1 MLSVEKRLTLFGG
14 LAVAGSGLC
23 WIIPGI
29 NAIVSVAAIAGL
41 ALITARLG
49 FSRGMA
55 LALAGIVAALV
66 VCSLTMGFQ
75 AGFASAGVYVLVVTG
90 PGLMMGR
97 ASRNLA
103 GPWTA
108 VVHGLI
114 PLAALL
120 TLFLYLYPMMLDNLP
135 GMVEDLHEATRR
147 AVEESPL
154 LTDMIASNYGS
165 AEEPVEAFL
174 KDTDEAARF
183 VVRVMPAIIAL
194 GFLAMI
200 VAAMA
205 VANHVSSKLKLIFPH
220 LPPFHLW
227 RASGWWLLPT
237 VAGLVPVVFSND
249 GFWFY
254 MGLNLL
260 IVTGHVYA
268 LVGLAVVESFFRRI
282 MIPVPIRIILYVVML
297 LTSLISFFFL
307 AMLGLADSKFN
318 FAREN
323 EENRID

>member
-23 WIIPGI
+23 WTIPGI
-29 NAIVSVAAIAGL
+29 NAVLSVAAITGL
-41 ALITARLG
+41 ALITTRLG

-55 LALAGIVAALV
+55 TALTGIVTALM
-66 VCSLTMGFQ
+66 VCSLTMGIQ
-75 AGFASAGVYVLVVTG
+75 AGFASAGLYVLVVTG
-90 PGLMMGR
+90 PGMMMGR

-108 VVHGLI
+108 VIHGLI
-114 PLAALL
+114 PMGALL
-120 TLFLYLYPMMLDNLP
+120 AMFLYVYPKILDNLP
-135 GMVEDLHEATRR
+135 GMVDSFHGEVRQ

-154 LTDMIASNYGS
+154 LTDMIARNYGS

-174 KDTDEAARF
+174 KDTDQAVRF
-183 VVRVMPAIIAL
+183 VVRVMPSVIVL

-205 VANHVSSKLKLIFPH
+205 VANHVSSKLKVIFPH
-220 LPPFHLW
+220 LRPFHLW

-237 VAGLVPVVFSND
+237 VVGLVPVVFSSD

-254 MGLNLL
+254 VGLNLL

-297 LTSLISFFFL
+297 LTSLISFLFL

-323 EENRID
+323 EENRLD